1 MRTLLASLV
10 LLSLTLLPGRAEAA
24 IELETVVSGLGAPVA
39 VTATPGDDRLFVT
52 VIGGV
57 VQIIENGQ
65 LLPEPFLDI
74 AIRVSGEGGRGL
86 WSVAFHPDYPAVP
99 WLFAHYVE
107 RDTGDSII
115 SRFSLGQDGLMDPS
129 SELILLR
136 MPKAVQLHYGGLV
149 AFGPDGYLY
158 ISTGDGTDGAVGPDP
173 LCLSQKL
180 DSLEGKMLRIDVN
193 VENGFRIP
201 PDNPFVGTTGEAIWS
216 YGLRN
221 PWRFGFDHETGDLWI
236 SDVGENGREEINR
249 QPASSAGG
257 ENYGWKIM
265 EGTSCFS
272 NLTGCGLAP
281 PCGDPAFTMPSI
293 DYGHAQGRCSV
304 IGGTV
309 YRGSLAPDL
318 YGRYVYGDFC
328 SGEVWAVDAEAPSFA
343 GSELIAS
350 IPFLASFGEG
360 ADGELYAIGGDSVFR
375 FVDPAVTAAGV
386 AEFTVTGAEVA
397 EAAGQLTVEVRRV
410 GGTEGAVSVDAST
423 LQGTAVAGGDFVSTV
438 TTLTWADGEAG
449 TKTFTVPLID
459 DVELEAAES
468 FELVL
473 GNPQGGLRV
482 GSRGVVAAVIA
493 DDDNACVSSNTV
505 LCLNDERFRVRIDWQ
520 TEDNAG
526 AARAVPLTVDAGFFW
541 FFAEDNPEIFVK
553 ILNAC
558 APPFNRFWVFIA
570 GLTNVGTEIEVTDL
584 ESGEIRRY
592 GTQVGQGFEA
602 IRDTDAF
609 ATCP

>member
-1 MRTLLASLV
+1 MRTLLAIILF
-10 LLSLTLLPGRAEAA
+10 SLTLLPSPAVQAA
-24 IELETVVSGLGAPVA
+24 VELETVVSGLGAPVA
-39 VTATPGDDRLFVT
+39 VTASGDDRLFIT
-52 VIGGV
+52 EIGGV
-57 VQIIENGQ
+57 VRSFSDGA
-65 LLPEPFLDI
+65 LAPEPFLDM
-74 AIRVSGEGGRGL
+74 AARVSEVGGRGL
-86 WSVAFHPDYPAVP
+86 WSVAFHPDFPAVP

-107 RDTGDSII
+107 RGTGDSII
-115 SRFSLGQDGLMDPS
+115 SRFALGQDDRMDPS
-129 SELILLR
+129 TELILLR

-158 ISTGDGTDGAVGPDP
+158 ISTGDGTDGTVGPDP

-180 DSLEGKMLRIDVN
+180 DSLEGKMLRLDVN
-193 VENGFRIP
+193 AENGFLIP
-201 PDNPFVGTTGEAIWS
+201 PDNPFVSTAGEAIWA

-221 PWRFGFDHETGDLWI
+221 PWRFGFDRETGDLWI
-236 SDVGENGREEINR
+236 SDVGENGREEVNR
-249 QPASSAGG
+249 QAASSGGG

-272 NLTGCGLAP
+272 NLVGCGLAP
-281 PCGDPAFTMPSI
+281 PCGDPALTMPVI

-309 YRGSLAPDL
+309 YRGSLVPDL

-328 SGEVWAVDAEAPSFA
+328 SGEIWAVDAESPAFA
-343 GSELIAS
+343 ASELIAS

-360 ADGELYAIGGDSVFR
+360 PGGELYAVGGDTVYR

-386 AEFTVTGAEVA
+386 AEFTTTRVESS
-397 EAAGQLTVEVRRV
+397 EAGGPLTVDVRRV
-410 GGTEGAVSVDAST
+410 GGTEGAVSVEAST
-423 LQGTAVAGGDFVSTV
+423 RSGSAVAGSDFVDTV
-438 TTLTWADGEAG
+438 QTLTWADGESG
-449 TKTFTVPLID
+449 TRSFTVGLLD
-459 DVELEAAES
+459 DLEIEATES

-473 GNPQGGLRV
+473 GNTQGGLRV
-482 GSRGVVAAVIA
+482 GSRASVTSVLA
-493 DDDNACVSSNTV
+493 DDDNVCLASATV

-520 TEDNAG
+520 TEDNSG
-526 AARAVPLTVDAGFFW
+526 SGRAVPLTVDAGFFW

-553 ILNAC
+553 ILDAC

-570 GLTNVGTEIEVTDL
+570 GLTNVGTAIEVTDL
-584 ESGEIRRY
+584 ESGEIRSY
-592 GTQVGQGFEA
+592 GTAVGQGFEA